1 MSELS
6 IGKRIEAFS
15 ELADRLRALH
25 LSEAEA
31 AADPVRRVIADQVN
45 NNPWFT
51 EQQVDRALQEW
62 IDLLS
67 SENLSGW
74 TQELDEECGGKTVA
88 LIPAGF
94 TSPAIDAFI
103 RDFYRHASCF
113 LCQK

>member
-45 NNPWFT
+45 NNPGS
-51 EQQVDRALQEW
+51 
-62 IDLLS
+62 LS
-67 SENLSGW
+67 SRSIARFRNGSTFCLR
-74 TQELDEECGGKTVA
+74 K
-88 LIPAGF
+88 I
-94 TSPAIDAFI
+94 
-103 RDFYRHASCF
+103 
-113 LCQK
+113 